1 MDVFKKGFS
10 IAKEGVVGAV
20 EKTKQG
26 VTEAAEK
33 TKEGV
38 MYVAGRGAKTKE
50 NVVQSV
56 TSVAEKTKEQ
66 ANAVSEAVVT
76 SVNTVAN
83 KTVEEAENIV
93 VTAGV
98 VRKEDLDQPVPAQ
111 EDQAAAE
118 EGAAEEGPGG
128 DRWSVVPE
136 PVPRCQSP
144 PTPPPL
150 CLSLL
155 SRPGSGFTT
164 AVLGTHKPPSAMASK
179 GLKDLKQQVE
189 GTGQE
194 VQAVEEV
201 VKEVMEHA
209 KEAGEKVISD
219 ALKRAQESGGKMV
232 HEVTEKVAHGVS
244 EAITHVM
251 EGNDQEG

>member
-38 MYVAGRGAKTKE
+38 LYVGAKTKE
-50 NVVQSV
+50 GVVQSV

-98 VRKEDLDQPVPAQ
+98 VQKEDLEQAAPAAQ
-111 EDQAAAE
+111 EEKEVDVE
-118 EGAAEEGPGG
+118 EE
-128 DRWSVVPE
+128 
-136 PVPRCQSP
+136 
-144 PTPPPL
+144 
-150 CLSLL
+150 
-155 SRPGSGFTT
+155 
-164 AVLGTHKPPSAMASK
+164 
-179 GLKDLKQQVE
+179 
-189 GTGQE
+189 
-194 VQAVEEV
+194 AVEE
-201 VKEVMEHA
+201 A
-209 KEAGEKVISD
+209 K
-219 ALKRAQESGGKMV
+219 SGG
-232 HEVTEKVAHGVS
+232 
-244 EAITHVM
+244 
-251 EGNDQEG
+251 D